1 MRHKLVSLP
10 YIKVFLLSFFIFFL
24 SAVHAQQSQFDF
36 RKTSWGMTKDQV
48 KENESSTLV
57 GDAGNM
63 LWYTSTVAS
72 KNVEIVYTF
81 LDHKLVNTG
90 YYFIEEHSNKNDYI
104 DDYEY
109 LKEIL
114 IQKYSTPTFD
124 ETTWS
129 NELFKDDP
137 SDWGRAVSLG
147 HLDYL
152 SSWETDTTKI
162 ILGLSGDNHEERL
175 QAAYYSK
182 YSLREKAK
190 EKAAQEK
197 EVKRLQ
203 EKIEKI
209 EKAVQEKYQSD
220 F

>member
-1 MRHKLVSLP
+1 MRHKLVSLL
-10 YIKVFLLSFFIFFL
+10 YIKVLSLSLAIFFL
-24 SAVHAQQSQFDF
+24 SAVHAQQSQFEF

-90 YYFIEEHSNKNDYI
+90 YRFIEEHSNKNDYI
-104 DDYEY
+104 IDYEVI
-109 LKEIL
+109 KEIL
-114 IQKYSTPTFD
+114 IQKYSTPTID

-129 NELFKDDP
+129 NELFKADR
-137 SDWGRAVSLG
+137 SNWGMAVSTG
-147 HLDYL
+147 HLEYF
-152 SSWETDTTKI
+152 SAWETDTTEI
-162 ILGLSGDNHEERL
+162 ILYLGSDNHEVQL

-182 YSLREKAK
+182 QLASLLEKA
-190 EKAAQEK
+190 
-197 EVKRLQ
+197 RQ
-203 EKIEKI
+203 EKI
-209 EKAVQEKYQSD
+209 QSD
-220 F
+220 YWAL